1 MKYVLLFII
10 ASFVQADE
18 EPSTKIWRKWGNY
31 GAIVHAM
38 NDNAEDSNF
47 QGLTVECSPSN
58 KKIRISIR
66 DVNAQPNDTIN
77 WKTDKKNGSFVSTA
91 SVVPYEPM
99 KTMFS

>member
-66 DVNAQPNDTIN
+66 ILMHNPTILLIG
-77 WKTDKKNGSFVSTA
+77 KQTKKWCL
-91 SVVPYEPM
+91 
-99 KTMFS
+99 